1 MRKMSIAFM
10 IIFLFLT
17 PLFAGGS
24 GESADDGR
32 INVALIVKQQTND
45 FWVEMIAN
53 AEAKAEELDIDLDVL
68 VPLTP
73 DSNEEQ
79 LQLIEQALLDSPD
92 CFIIAPADSNGI
104 VPGIELIN
112 EAGIPIIVCDS
123 AITDPSVETLTFIGS
138 DNYACGY
145 ELAKAAVRLT
155 GIENG
160 KVAIIEGRPGQAS
173 SLERSAGA
181 EAAYKELGWTVVDKV
196 PANWSREDA
205 YNASQNILQAY
216 PGINVIQYNSVSM
229 ALGAYDAVEQSGQ
242 DVKIVA
248 VDKTK
253 ESLQLMKD
261 TNCEILIASVDNPPD
276 VMGANAV
283 EIAVRCVQ
291 GEEIAPSYLATGA
304 IIAPSEENWDEMLQK
319 YGIV

>member
-1 MRKMSIAFM
+1 MRKIIAVLM
-10 IIFLFLT
+10 VISLSLSM
-17 PLFAGGS
+17 FAGGS
-24 GESADDGR
+24 RESATSDR
-32 INVALIVKQQTND
+32 IHIALIVKQQTND
-45 FWVEMIAN
+45 FWVEMISSAR
-53 AEAKAEELDIDLDVL
+53 AKAVELDVDLDVL

-79 LQLIEQALLDSPD
+79 IQLIEQALLDSPD

-112 EAGIPIIVCDS
+112 DAGIPIVVCDS

-145 ELAKAAVRLT
+145 ELAKAAARLT
-155 GIENG
+155 GVENG
-160 KVAIIEGRPGQAS
+160 RVAIIEGRPGQAS

-181 EAAYKELGWTVVDKV
+181 EQAYSELGWTVVDKI
-196 PANWSREDA
+196 PANWSREDS

-216 PGINVIQYNSVSM
+216 PGIDVIQYNSVSM
-229 ALGAYDAVEQSGQ
+229 ALGAYDAVSESGQ
-242 DVKIVA
+242 NTKMVA

-276 VMGANAV
+276 VMGASAV
-283 EIAVRCVQ
+283 EIAVKCVQ
-291 GEEIAPSYLATGA
+291 GEEIAPSYLATGE
-304 IIAPSEENWDEMLQK
+304 IIAPSESNWSEMLAK
-319 YGIV
+319 YGIN